1 MRNFLSSMFT
11 LGIGIVFS
19 SGLFAAPAQLNLQET
34 NSTMLPI
41 TQKRIAEKQPV
52 RVVIYGDS
60 ISEVKPGWSGGA
72 AGPAQNWGA
81 QLVNRLHQKYP
92 ATEFTVTPFGI
103 GGQNSYEGLGRL
115 DGLAALKPDLVLV
128 AFGANDCCHH
138 YLLPEETQLALSTLV
153 TAIQQR
159 FGADVL
165 LVGTGGDN
173 PVQPFFHHLAE
184 TLTAQRTA
192 ATEAKAVFV
201 DIRHAILAATENG
214 KRWAE
219 YHLGAGNC
227 HPNHAGHQIWAET
240 VFEAIC
246 AALKRTAGL
255 PE

>member
-81 QLVNRLHQKYP
+81 QLVNRLRQKYP

-103 GGQNSYEGLGRL
+103 GGQNSYEGATRW
-115 DGLAALKPDLVLV
+115 
-128 AFGANDCCHH
+128 
-138 YLLPEETQLALSTLV
+138 
-153 TAIQQR
+153 I
-159 FGADVL
+159 
-165 LVGTGGDN
+165 GGI
-173 PVQPFFHHLAE
+173 
-184 TLTAQRTA
+184 
-192 ATEAKAVFV
+192 EA
-201 DIRHAILAATENG
+201 G
-214 KRWAE
+214 S
-219 YHLGAGNC
+219 GAGRVW
-227 HPNHAGHQIWAET
+227 GQ
-240 VFEAIC
+240 
-246 AALKRTAGL
+246 
-255 PE
+255 